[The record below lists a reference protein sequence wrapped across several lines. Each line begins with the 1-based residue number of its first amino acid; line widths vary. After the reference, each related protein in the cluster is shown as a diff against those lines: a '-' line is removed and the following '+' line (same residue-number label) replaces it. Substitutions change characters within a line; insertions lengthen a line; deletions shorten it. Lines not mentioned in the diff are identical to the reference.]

1 MQTPAVIEGNRV
13 PERQESDTGSSH
25 PIVNLCRKVL
35 GDSRTA
41 YWLFPT
47 LFAVAIMARLGQ
59 TINNDVGWYLYSAGA
74 WLDGGRLYKDIFF
87 EVNPPLALFIATPAV
102 FLAKLTGLSP
112 AHVYFTYIFALI
124 GISLALFS
132 RILAQLVPT
141 SPLRRHG
148 LTVAA
153 FLTLAIA
160 PAGDFGQREHL
171 TMILI
176 LPFLAL
182 SAHRAAGGAS
192 GRSLATIAGVSAA
205 LGFAVKPHFL
215 VPWLAVELYL
225 MVRRR
230 SLSTVFQPETTALAA
245 TGLLYGACILLVTP
259 DYLTSIVPYALEVY
273 NANYRNPLD
282 FVLAR
287 KETFLVPLTVL
298 FFFLIRRQL
307 DRHELGDV
315 FVISATC
322 FFAVYVIQMK
332 GWNYQIYPTTALL
345 IMSFAASVAGAR
357 PGTKATFRADQDWLD
372 PRDGSSQSCE
382 SARHTNSRPDSR
394 GWSER
399 QGRFHPTAIWP
410 GCVRKKSRYSL
421 TNLAGLMMI
430 GMLLLKPAL
439 IAGNFYP
446 LTNYLKPLVEKNANS
461 QPVYFFSSNTWT
473 GFPLV
478 NYSNVVWASR
488 FPALWLLPALV
499 NERSSRSEA
508 TSDERRATLAKIENF
523 VRQAVMEDLT
533 RYRPALI
540 MVDGRRDKQWYS
552 EPGFDFIDFF
562 SADVCFRKLW
572 SRYEKIDD
580 HNGWQVYRLRNTASH
595 EAFTCQ
601 SPGFPVAGD

>member
-1 MQTPAVIEGNRV
+1 MQTPDVIEGNRV
-13 PERQESDTGSSH
+13 PGRQELDSGRSH
-25 PIVNLCRKVL
+25 PFMNLCRKVL
-35 GDSRTA
+35 DGYRTP

-47 LFAVAIMARLGQ
+47 LFAFAITARLGQ

-74 WLDGGRLYKDIFF
+74 WLDGGRLYQDIFF
-87 EVNPPLALFIATPAV
+87 EVNPPLALFLTTPAV

-112 AHVYFTYIFALI
+112 PHVYFTYIFALI
-124 GISLALFS
+124 AASLALFS
-132 RILAQLVPT
+132 RILAELLPA
-141 SPLRRHG
+141 SSLCRHG

-192 GRSLATIAGVSAA
+192 GRSLAALAGVSAA

-225 MVRRR
+225 MAQRR
-230 SLSTVFQPETTALAA
+230 SLTAIFRPENVALAV
-245 TGLLYGACILLVTP
+245 TGLLYGASILLVTP

-287 KETFLVPLTVL
+287 KETFLVPLTAL
-298 FFFLIRRQL
+298 FYLLVRRQL
-307 DRHELGDV
+307 NRCELGDV

-322 FFAVYVIQMK
+322 FFTVYIIQMK

-345 IMSFAASVAGAR
+345 IMSFAATVAGASS
-357 PGTKATFRADQDWLD
+357 GTKAD
-372 PRDGSSQSCE
+372 
-382 SARHTNSRPDSR
+382 
-394 GWSER
+394 
-399 QGRFHPTAIWP
+399 P
-410 GCVRKKSRYSL
+410 GCIRKESRYSL
-421 TNLAGLMMI
+421 TNLAGLVMI

-439 IAGNFYP
+439 VAGNFYP
-446 LTNYLKPLVEKNANS
+446 LTNYLKPLVEKNAS
-461 QPVYFFSSNTWT
+461 GQPVYFFSSNTWT

-478 NYSNVVWASR
+478 NYSNVEWASR

-499 NERSSRSEA
+499 NARSSRSEA
-508 TSDERRATLAKIENF
+508 TSNERRAALVQIERF
-523 VRQAVMEDLT
+523 VRKAVMEDLT

-552 EPGFDFIDFF
+552 APGFDFIDFF

-572 SRYEKIDD
+572 SRYEEIDD
-580 HNGWQVYRLRNTASH
+580 HNGWQVYRLRKAASH
-595 EAFTCQ
+595 DPFTCQ
-601 SPGFPVAGD
+601 SPGSPVAGD